1 MGPAGVGIPLIE
13 NVSSII
19 LEYRASPDTP
29 RTLPSPYF
37 DGEEGSAIGLRSSSG
52 LRVHLQADWEVK
64 IACFVAVEVS
74 PDLGGP
80 SPAISHF
87 APWRPKGKIGRGREE
102 GDNIKIYLLT

>member
-1 MGPAGVGIPLIE
+1 MRGGGGDGPVGVGIPLIE

-64 IACFVAVEVS
+64 ITCFARGGS
-74 PDLGGP
+74 QSQFGRLKSRDL
-80 SPAISHF
+80 
-87 APWRPKGKIGRGREE
+87 
-102 GDNIKIYLLT
+102 